1 MAVGV
6 SWYIG
11 MRVLYIRF
19 DDSVGH
25 EDIAELEGMLEI
37 WYTKGIRPVH
47 VIVDQ
52 RDARISS
59 EYLEQA
65 CGLLRG
71 FALAESDGVRGWLLV
86 IGRVEPLG
94 ALFNTLLMQMKG
106 VRQRQFDRIGAAL
119 AFLQEHDPALP
130 SLLITQEIA

>member
-11 MRVLYIRF
+11 KRVLYVRF
-19 DDSVGH
+19 AGNIVH
-25 EDIAELEGMLEI
+25 TDIVELEGMLEI

-52 RDARISS
+52 RDACIST

-65 CGLLRG
+65 CRLLRG
-71 FALAESDGVRGWLLV
+71 FALAESDGVPGWLLV

-94 ALFNTLLMQMKG
+94 ALFNTLLMQVKG

-119 AFLQEHDPALP
+119 AFLQEHDPSLP